1 MRVFITGRM
10 TGKMTGFR
18 SINTSS
24 LVNPFCKRMAKT
36 DAVCSHCFSA
46 RLEKLYGA
54 TKENERS
61 GKVLQWVRNGK
72 ILVKRLLKDSEI
84 PHFLSTRPVRF
95 NAHGELFNTTHLFN
109 LIAIAEAN
117 PAVTFALWTKRLD
130 LTRGNLKQ
138 LDNLF
143 YVYSVSKLNRLHQ
156 KLPAG
161 FHKVFAVFDRA
172 YVEEHNLSGLINCQK
187 KCATCMLCYAKNEV
201 THIYELLR

>member
-1 MRVFITGRM
+1 
-10 TGKMTGFR
+10 MTGFR
-18 SINTSS
+18 AINTSPS
-24 LVNPFCKRMAKT
+24 SNPFCKRMAKT
-36 DAVCSHCFSA
+36 AAVCRRCYST

-54 TKENERS
+54 TKENGRS
-61 GKVLQWVRNGK
+61 GKVLQWVKNGK
-72 ILVKRLLKDSEI
+72 ILSRRLLKDSEL
-84 PHFLSTRPVRF
+84 PHFISRRPVRF
-95 NAHGELFNTTHLFN
+95 QAHGELFNTTHLLN

-201 THIYELLR
+201 THIYELLK